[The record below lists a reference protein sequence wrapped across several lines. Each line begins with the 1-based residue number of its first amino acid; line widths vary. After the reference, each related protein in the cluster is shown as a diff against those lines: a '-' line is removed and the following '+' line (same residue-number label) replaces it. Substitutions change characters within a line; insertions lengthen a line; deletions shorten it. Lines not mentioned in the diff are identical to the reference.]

1 MEADDPHSM
10 SRVPLITQSDLPE
23 DYQYLMD
30 EDALGERNIF
40 RAMGNNPDILKSY
53 MLYGST
59 VWNECGLSAHDRE
72 LMILAIGR
80 KLESEYEWE
89 QHIDIG
95 YDADV
100 TLEEIRAIGAN
111 NLSYFDED
119 IQTALEYTQ
128 AFAVN
133 EVTDQLTDQLAKHYD
148 DHTVVGIGML
158 ASHYV
163 ATGYMLESFDVPLE
177 LDEFVG
183 WEPSD
188 QAVMQVIEK
197 A

>member
-1 MEADDPHSM
+1 M
-10 SRVPLITQSDLPE
+10 SRVPLTTQSDLPE

-53 MLYGST
+53 MLYGTT
-59 VWNECGLSAHDRE
+59 VWNECGLSAHGRE
-72 LMILAIGR
+72 LVILAIAR

-89 QHIDIG
+89 QHVDIG

-100 TLEEIRAIGAN
+100 TGEEMRAIGRDD
-111 NLSYFDED
+111 LSYFDDD
-119 IQTALEYTQ
+119 IQAALEYAK

-133 EVTDQLTDQLAKHYD
+133 EVTDELTEQLSTHYD
-148 DHTVVGIGML
+148 DKTVVGIGML
-158 ASHYV
+158 SSHYV

-188 QAVMQVIEK
+188 EDIMRVVEEA
-197 A
+197 

>member
-1 MEADDPHSM
+1 M
-10 SRVPLITQSDLPE
+10 SRVPLINQTDLPE

-53 MLYGST
+53 MLYGTT
-59 VWNECGLSAHDRE
+59 VWDECGLSAHDRE
-72 LMILAIGR
+72 LVILAIAR
-80 KLESEYEWE
+80 ELESEYEWE
-89 QHIDIG
+89 QHVDIG

-100 TLEEIRAIGAN
+100 TEEEIRAIGSG
-111 NLSYFDED
+111 NLSQFDD
-119 IQTALEYTQ
+119 DVQAALKYAQ

-133 EVTDQLTDQLAKHYD
+133 EMTDEISDQLIKHYD
-148 DHTVVGIGML
+148 DRTVVGIGML

-163 ATGYMLESFDVPLE
+163 ATGYMLESFGVPLE
-177 LDEFVG
+177 LNEFVG

-188 QAVMQVIEK
+188 DDISHVVEEA
-197 A
+197 